1 MKRYII
7 IVLSFFFCLNSFG
20 QDVKAT
26 AKLDGNSIKIGD
38 QVKLHLSVQH
48 PSNYL
53 LNWASPPD
61 SLGKI
66 EIVESSKID
75 TLGKKDS
82 SIIIETQTVIITSFD
97 SGFYAIPPFVFS
109 YKKGKDTVEYTA
121 ETQPLLLT
129 VNTIDVDTSKA
140 FKDIKAPL
148 ETPYNFAEFWA
159 QYKWY
164 CIGGLAAILIGLGVW
179 YYLTHRKK
187 VVPVVVEKI
196 ITRPAH
202 EIAFEELKKVEAEK
216 LWQQGFIKQ
225 YYSAVTDV
233 IRAYIE
239 NRYHIIAMELTTDE
253 ILSQFKT
260 RPINP
265 LAKEKLTHMLQLSDL
280 VKFAKVQ
287 PLPNEH
293 DLCLTDAYS
302 FVNLTKEEGLGIKDL
317 GLGKEDVSSQSP
329 IPNSNPQSLSPQS
342 STPNPQSPN
351 DNA

>member
-1 MKRYII
+1 MKHYILI
-7 IVLSFFFCLNSFG
+7 ILSFFIYLQSFA

-26 AKLDGNSIKIGD
+26 AKLDAYNIKIGD

-82 SIIIETQTVIITSFD
+82 SVITENQTIIITSFD
-97 SGFYAIPPFVFS
+97 SGFYAVPPFVFS

-121 ETQPLLLT
+121 ETKPLLLT
-129 VNTIDVDTSKA
+129 VNTVAVDTSKA
-140 FKDIKAPL
+140 FMDIKAPL

-164 CIGGLAAILIGLGVW
+164 CIGGLAAILIGLGLW

-187 VVPVVVEKI
+187 VVKVVEEKI

-202 EIAFEELKKVEAEK
+202 EIAFEDLKKVEAEK
-216 LWQQGFIKQ
+216 LWQQGFVKQ
-225 YYSAVTDV
+225 YYSGVSDV

-253 ILSQFKT
+253 ILYQFKA

-265 LAKEKLTHMLQLSDL
+265 LAKEKLSHLLQLSDL

-293 DLCLTDAYS
+293 DLCLNDAYD
-302 FVNLTKEEGLGIKDL
+302 FVRLTKAEGLGIEDL
-317 GLGKEDVSSQSP
+317 GLGGEDDPTVSPSP
-329 IPNSNPQSLSPQS
+329 NPQSHV
-342 STPNPQSPN
+342 PNPQSPTLN
-351 DNA
+351 PQTPDTHA